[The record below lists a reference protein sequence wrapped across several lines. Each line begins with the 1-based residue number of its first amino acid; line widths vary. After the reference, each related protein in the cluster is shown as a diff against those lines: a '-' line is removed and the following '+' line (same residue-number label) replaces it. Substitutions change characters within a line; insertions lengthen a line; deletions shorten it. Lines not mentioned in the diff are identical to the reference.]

1 MHPSNRQWLRF
12 WIRVV
17 AVLLLALAATVARAA
32 SSCEWEAVEHVVA
45 VGDVHGA
52 YDRYVEILTVA
63 GVIDANGRW
72 AGGST
77 HFVQLGDVVDRGP
90 DSRKALDFLRRLERE
105 AQSAGGRV
113 HVLLGNHEVARMLG
127 DLRLTA
133 LAEYEAFAAS
143 GSEALRERFLQTL
156 KPAERD
162 EALKQTPLGQIEMRQ
177 AFGRDGEYG
186 KWLRQLPVTIK
197 INGIVFVHGGIS
209 PAVAPLGCS
218 AINDQVRRELTSD
231 LDKTRTAPLAS
242 LAARVDGP
250 LWYRGL
256 TQEPDA
262 FAPQVTDILSK
273 LGARAIVIG
282 HTVSTTGRIGTRFDG
297 RVVQLDT
304 GMQRAYVPNGRA
316 SALEIRG
323 GEATA
328 IYVDRREPVAIAK
341 GSGVSEEEEARS
353 PFDEL
358 TLGVNALA
366 PSLSTAYFFGA
377 PAALFDTTRTLAAC
391 IVPPM
396 S

>member
-1 MHPSNRQWLRF
+1 
-12 WIRVV
+12 
-17 AVLLLALAATVARAA
+17 
-32 SSCEWEAVEHVVA
+32 
-45 VGDVHGA
+45 
-52 YDRYVEILTVA
+52 
-63 GVIDANGRW
+63 
-72 AGGST
+72 
-77 HFVQLGDVVDRGP
+77 
-90 DSRKALDFLRRLERE
+90 
-105 AQSAGGRV
+105 
-113 HVLLGNHEVARMLG
+113 
-127 DLRLTA
+127 
-133 LAEYEAFAAS
+133 
-143 GSEALRERFLQTL
+143 
-156 KPAERD
+156 
-162 EALKQTPLGQIEMRQ
+162 MRQ

-256 TQEPDA
+256 AQEPDA

-273 LGARAIVIG
+273 LGARVIVIG

-297 RVVQLDT
+297 RVVQIDT
-304 GMQRAYVPNGRA
+304 GMQPAYVPNGRA
-316 SALEIRG
+316 SALEIRR

-328 IYVDRREPVAIAK
+328 IYVDRREPVAIPK

>member
-1 MHPSNRQWLRF
+1 VHPSNRQWLRF

-143 GSEALRERFLQTL
+143 GSEALRERFLLTL

-256 TQEPDA
+256 AQEPDA
-262 FAPQVTDILSK
+262 FAPQVTEILSK
-273 LGARAIVIG
+273 MGARAIVIG

-297 RVVQLDT
+297 RVVQIDT
-304 GMQRAYVPNGRA
+304 GMQPAYVPNGRA
-316 SALEIRG
+316 SALEIRR

-328 IYVDRREPVAIAK
+328 IYVDRREPVAIPK

>member
-1 MHPSNRQWLRF
+1 MNRSTRDWVRF
-12 WIRVV
+12 WIRAVII
-17 AVLLLALAATVARAA
+17 VLLASAATVARAA
-32 SSCEWEAVEHVVA
+32 SRCEWQSVERVVA

-52 YDRYVEILTVA
+52 YDRYVEILRA
-63 GVIDANGRW
+63 SGVIDANGRW
-72 AGGST
+72 AGGAA

-90 DSRKALDFLRRLERE
+90 DSRKALDFLERLERE
-105 AQSAGGRV
+105 AEPAGGRV

-133 LAEYEAFAAS
+133 PGEYEAFAAS

-162 EALKQTPLGQIEMRQ
+162 EARKQTPLGQIEMRQ

-218 AINDQVRRELTSD
+218 AINDQVHRELTSD
-231 LDKTRTAPLAS
+231 LDKTRAAPLAS
-242 LAARVDGP
+242 LAPRVEGP

-256 TQEPDA
+256 TEQPDA
-262 FAPQVTDILSK
+262 FAPQVTDILTK
-273 LGARAIVIG
+273 LGARAIVVG
-282 HTVSTTGRIGTRFDG
+282 HTVSTNRRIITRFDG
-297 RVVQLDT
+297 RVIQIDT
-304 GMQRAYVPNGRA
+304 GMQPAYVPDGRA

-328 IYVDRREPVAIAK
+328 IYVDRREPVAIARRE
-341 GSGVSEEEEARS
+341 GSEAENRMGADLCVG
-353 PFDEL
+353 PRPC
-358 TLGVNALA
+358 T
-366 PSLSTAYFFGA
+366 TARRYFFDA
-377 PAALFDTTRTLAAC
+377 TVPFDTTRTL
-391 IVPPM
+391 
-396 S
+396 

>member
-1 MHPSNRQWLRF
+1 MRSLDRQRLRF
-12 WIRVV
+12 WIPVV
-17 AVLLLALAATVARAA
+17 AVLLVGSAAGVARAA
-32 SSCEWEAVEHVVA
+32 SPCEWEGIERVVA

-52 YDRYVEILTVA
+52 YDRYVEILKVA

-127 DLRLTA
+127 DLRLTT

-162 EALKQTPLGQIEMRQ
+162 AALKATPLGQIEMRQ

-186 KWLRQLPVTIK
+186 KWLRQLPVTIR

-209 PAVAPLGCS
+209 PGVAPLGCGG
-218 AINDQVRRELTSD
+218 INDQVRRELTSD
-231 LDKTRTAPLAS
+231 LDKTRTAPLVS
-242 LAARVDGP
+242 LAARADGP

-256 TQEPDA
+256 SQEPDT
-262 FAPQVTDILSK
+262 FAPQVTEILSK
-273 LGARAIVIG
+273 LGARAIVVG
-282 HTVSTTGRIGTRFDG
+282 HTVSTTGRISTRFDG
-297 RVVQLDT
+297 RVVHIDT
-304 GMQRAYVPNGRA
+304 GMQPAYVPNGRA
-316 SALEIRG
+316 SALEIRR

-341 GSGVSEEEEARS
+341 RDGVSNEDDLVGTDPRIS
-353 PFDEL
+353 PY
-358 TLGVNALA
+358 AHLA
-366 PSLSTAYFFGA
+366 AVAPYFFGA
-377 PAALFDTTRTLAAC
+377 TVPFDTTRTLAAC

-396 S
+396 SW

>member
-1 MHPSNRQWLRF
+1 MHPSNRQWVRF

-17 AVLLLALAATVARAA
+17 AVLLLALAATVARTA
-32 SSCEWEAVEHVVA
+32 SSCEWEGVERVVA

-52 YDRYVEILTVA
+52 YDRYVEMLTVA

-256 TQEPDA
+256 AQEPGA
-262 FAPQVTDILSK
+262 FAPQVTEILSK
-273 LGARAIVIG
+273 MGARAIVIG

-297 RVVQLDT
+297 RVVQIDT
-304 GMQRAYVPNGRA
+304 GMQPAYVPNGRA
-316 SALEIRG
+316 SALEIRR

>member
-1 MHPSNRQWLRF
+1 MNCSTRDSLRF

-17 AVLLLALAATVARAA
+17 VVVLLASAASVARAA
-32 SSCEWEAVEHVVA
+32 DRCEWEGVERVVA

-52 YDRYVEILTVA
+52 YDRYVEMLRSS

-105 AQSAGGRV
+105 AERAGGRV

-133 LAEYEAFAAS
+133 LAEYEAFTTS
-143 GSEALRERFLQTL
+143 GSETLRERFLQTL

-162 EALKQTPLGQIEMRQ
+162 EARKQTPLGQIEMRQ

-186 KWLRQLPVTIK
+186 KWLRQLPVMIK

-209 PAVAPLGCS
+209 PPVAPLGCP
-218 AINDQVRRELTSD
+218 AINDQVHRELTSD
-231 LDKTRTAPLAS
+231 LDKTRAAPLAS

-256 TQEPDA
+256 AEQPDA

-273 LGARAIVIG
+273 LGARAIVVG
-282 HTVSTTGRIGTRFDG
+282 HTVTTSGRIVTRFDG
-297 RVVQLDT
+297 RVVQIDT
-304 GMQRAYVPNGRA
+304 GMQPAYVPNGRA

-328 IYVDRREPVAIAK
+328 IYVDRREPVAIARRE
-341 GSGVSEEEEARS
+341 VSEEENRVGA
-353 PFDEL
+353 D
-358 TLGVNALA
+358 LGIGPRPCMTVRC
-366 PSLSTAYFFGA
+366 YFFGA
-377 PAALFDTTRTLAAC
+377 TVPFDTTRTLAAC
-391 IVPPM
+391 IAPPM

>member
-1 MHPSNRQWLRF
+1 MHPSNRQWVRF

-32 SSCEWEAVEHVVA
+32 SSCEWEGVEHVVA

-186 KWLRQLPVTIK
+186 MWLRQLPVTIK

-256 TQEPDA
+256 AQEPDA

-273 LGARAIVIG
+273 LGARVIVIG

-297 RVVQLDT
+297 RVVQIDT
-304 GMQRAYVPNGRA
+304 GMQPAYVPNGRA
-316 SALEIRG
+316 SALEIRR

-328 IYVDRREPVAIAK
+328 IYVDRREPVAIPK

>member
-1 MHPSNRQWLRF
+1 
-12 WIRVV
+12 
-17 AVLLLALAATVARAA
+17 
-32 SSCEWEAVEHVVA
+32 
-45 VGDVHGA
+45 
-52 YDRYVEILTVA
+52 
-63 GVIDANGRW
+63 
-72 AGGST
+72 
-77 HFVQLGDVVDRGP
+77 
-90 DSRKALDFLRRLERE
+90 
-105 AQSAGGRV
+105 
-113 HVLLGNHEVARMLG
+113 MLG

-143 GSEALRERFLQTL
+143 GSEALRERFLLTL

-186 KWLRQLPVTIK
+186 KWLRQLPVTVK

-256 TQEPDA
+256 AQEPDA

-273 LGARAIVIG
+273 LGARVIVIG

-297 RVVQLDT
+297 RVVQIDT
-304 GMQRAYVPNGRA
+304 GMQPAYVPNGRA
-316 SALEIRG
+316 SALEIRR